1 MSQSSE
7 QIQHSALRC
16 NIALASDPATLQTAV
31 QILASGG
38 LVAIPTE
45 TVYGLG
51 AAINNEISVAKIF
64 AVKGRPQDHP
74 LIVHIADIKQ
84 LNDIAID
91 IPFDAIKLAQ
101 ACWPGPLT
109 ILLKRNSHISADI
122 TGGRETVA
130 VRVPDNAFTR
140 QLITALGS
148 PIAAPSAN
156 RFGKVSPT
164 TAQHV
169 CDDLQTDVDLIVDD
183 GNCSI
188 GVESTIIDFTA
199 SHPQLLRPGGF
210 PVEDIES
217 IIGGKVHEPSG
228 DARASGMLA
237 SHYSPDC
244 RVVLV
249 QDMDEAL
256 ALHTSTPHSRI
267 LEHSGNY
274 PLYAAS
280 LYAQMRQAD
289 IDKMAVIIAVLP
301 LNSGLGSAIRDRLTK
316 ASFL

>member
-1 MSQSSE
+1 MSVIISS
-7 QIQHSALRC
+7 HSPNA
-16 NIALASDPATLQTAV
+16 IARAV
-31 QILASGG
+31 DVLNSGG
-38 LVAIPTE
+38 LVGLPTE
-45 TVYGLG
+45 TVYGL
-51 AAINNEISVAKIF
+51 AARADNDEAVAKIYI
-64 AVKGRPQDHP
+64 AKGRPSGHP
-74 LIVHIADIKQ
+74 LILHISDISE
-84 LNDIAID
+84 LNRYAVN
-91 IPFDAIKLAQ
+91 IPREAMNLAQ
-101 ACWPGPLT
+101 QCWPGPLT
-109 ILLKRNSHISADI
+109 LLLHKSVEVSHHV
-122 TGGRETVA
+122 TGGRDTVA
-130 VRVPDNAFTR
+130 IRVPANDC
-140 QLITALGS
+140 ALSIIGRCGHAV
-148 PIAAPSAN
+148 AAPSAN
-156 RFGKVSPT
+156 VFGHVSPS

-169 CDDLQTDVDLIVDD
+169 HDDLGDRVDLIVDD

-199 SHPQLLRPGGF
+199 PHPQLLRPGGF

-249 QDMDEAL
+249 PNMDEAL
-256 ALHTSTPHSRI
+256 ALHTATPRSRVLDHSD
-267 LEHSGNY
+267 NY

-289 IDKMAVIIAVLP
+289 ADNMDEIIAVLP
-301 LNSGLGSAIRDRLTK
+301 LSTGLGSAIRDRLIK

>member
-1 MSQSSE
+1 MSVIISS
-7 QIQHSALRC
+7 HSPDAVARAVDAL
-16 NIALASDPATLQTAV
+16 N
-31 QILASGG
+31 SGG
-38 LVAIPTE
+38 LVGLPTE
-45 TVYGLG
+45 TVYGL
-51 AAINNEISVAKIF
+51 AARADNDEAVAKIF
-64 AVKGRPQDHP
+64 IAKGRPSGHP
-74 LIVHIADIKQ
+74 LILHISDISE
-84 LNDIAID
+84 LHRYAVN
-91 IPFDAIKLAQ
+91 IPREALTLAQ
-101 ACWPGPLT
+101 QCWPGPLT
-109 ILLKRNSHISADI
+109 LLLHKSAEVSHLV
-122 TGGRETVA
+122 TGGRDTVA
-130 VRVPDNAFTR
+130 IRVPANDCAQSIIDR
-140 QLITALGS
+140 CGHAV
-148 PIAAPSAN
+148 AAPSAN
-156 RFGKVSPT
+156 VFGHVSPS

-169 CDDLQTDVDLIVDD
+169 HDDLGDRVDLIVDD

-188 GVESTIIDFTA
+188 GVESTIVDFTA

-256 ALHTSTPHSRI
+256 ALQTLTPHSRI
-267 LEHSGNY
+267 LEHPDNY

-301 LNSGLGSAIRDRLTK
+301 LSTGLGSAIRDRLTK

>member
-1 MSQSSE
+1 MSVIISS
-7 QIQHSALRC
+7 HSP
-16 NIALASDPATLQTAV
+16 NAV
-31 QILASGG
+31 ARAVDVLNSGG
-38 LVAIPTE
+38 LVGLPTE
-45 TVYGLG
+45 TVYGL
-51 AAINNEISVAKIF
+51 AARADNDEAVAKIYI
-64 AVKGRPQDHP
+64 AKGRPSGHP
-74 LIVHIADIKQ
+74 LILHISDISE
-84 LNDIAID
+84 LNRYAVN
-91 IPFDAIKLAQ
+91 IPREAMNLAQ
-101 ACWPGPLT
+101 QCWPGPLT
-109 ILLKRNSHISADI
+109 LLLHKSVEVSHHV
-122 TGGRETVA
+122 TGGRDTVA
-130 VRVPDNAFTR
+130 IRVPANDC
-140 QLITALGS
+140 ALSIIGRCGHAV
-148 PIAAPSAN
+148 AAPSAN
-156 RFGKVSPT
+156 VFGHVSPS

-169 CDDLQTDVDLIVDD
+169 HDDLGDRVDLIVDD

-199 SHPQLLRPGGF
+199 PHPQLLRPGGF

-249 QDMDEAL
+249 PNMDEAL
-256 ALHTSTPHSRI
+256 ALHTATPRSRVLDHSD
-267 LEHSGNY
+267 NY

-289 IDKMAVIIAVLP
+289 ADNMAVIIAVLP
-301 LNSGLGSAIRDRLTK
+301 LNTGLGSAIRDRLTK

>member
-1 MSQSSE
+1 MSVIISS
-7 QIQHSALRC
+7 HSP
-16 NIALASDPATLQTAV
+16 NAV
-31 QILASGG
+31 TRAVDVLNSGG
-38 LVAIPTE
+38 LVGLPTE
-45 TVYGLG
+45 TVYGL
-51 AAINNEISVAKIF
+51 AARADNDEAVAKIYV
-64 AVKGRPQDHP
+64 AKGRPSGHP
-74 LIVHIADIKQ
+74 LILHISDISE
-84 LNDIAID
+84 LHRYAVN
-91 IPFDAIKLAQ
+91 IPREALTLAQ
-101 ACWPGPLT
+101 QCWPGPLT
-109 ILLKRNSHISADI
+109 LLLHKSAEVSHLV
-122 TGGRETVA
+122 TGGRDTVA
-130 VRVPDNAFTR
+130 IRVPANDC
-140 QLITALGS
+140 ALSIIDLCGHAV
-148 PIAAPSAN
+148 AAPSAN
-156 RFGKVSPT
+156 VFGHVSPS

-169 CDDLQTDVDLIVDD
+169 HDDLGDRVDLIVDD

-188 GVESTIIDFTA
+188 GVESTIVDFTA

-256 ALHTSTPHSRI
+256 ALQTLTPHSRI
-267 LEHSGNY
+267 LEHSDNY

-301 LNSGLGSAIRDRLTK
+301 LSTGLGSAIRDRLTK

>member
-1 MSQSSE
+1 MSVIISS
-7 QIQHSALRC
+7 HSP
-16 NIALASDPATLQTAV
+16 NAV
-31 QILASGG
+31 TRAVDVLNSGG
-38 LVAIPTE
+38 LVGLPTE
-45 TVYGLG
+45 TVYGL
-51 AAINNEISVAKIF
+51 AARADNDDAVAKIYV
-64 AVKGRPQDHP
+64 AKGRPSGHP
-74 LIVHIADIKQ
+74 LILHISDMSE
-84 LNDIAID
+84 LNRYAVNIRREALT
-91 IPFDAIKLAQ
+91 LAQ
-101 ACWPGPLT
+101 QCWPGPLT
-109 ILLKRNSHISADI
+109 LLLHKSAEVSHLV
-122 TGGRETVA
+122 TGGRDTVA
-130 VRVPDNAFTR
+130 IRVPANDC
-140 QLITALGS
+140 ALSIIDRCGHAV
-148 PIAAPSAN
+148 AAPSAN
-156 RFGKVSPT
+156 VFGHVSPS

-169 CDDLQTDVDLIVDD
+169 LDDLGDRVDLIVDD

-210 PVEDIES
+210 PAEDIES
-217 IIGGKVHEPSG
+217 IIGKKVHEPSG

-249 QDMDEAL
+249 QNMDEAL

-267 LEHSGNY
+267 LEHSENY

-301 LNSGLGSAIRDRLTK
+301 LNTGLGSAIRDRLTK

>member
-1 MSQSSE
+1 MSVIISS
-7 QIQHSALRC
+7 HSPNA
-16 NIALASDPATLQTAV
+16 IARAV
-31 QILASGG
+31 DVLNSGG
-38 LVAIPTE
+38 LVGLPTE
-45 TVYGLG
+45 TVYGL
-51 AAINNEISVAKIF
+51 AARADNDEAVAKIYI
-64 AVKGRPQDHP
+64 AKGRPSGHP
-74 LIVHIADIKQ
+74 LILHISDISE
-84 LNDIAID
+84 LNRYAVN
-91 IPFDAIKLAQ
+91 IPREAMNLAQ
-101 ACWPGPLT
+101 QCWPGPLT
-109 ILLKRNSHISADI
+109 LLLHKSVEVSHHV
-122 TGGRETVA
+122 TGGRDTVA
-130 VRVPDNAFTR
+130 IRVPANDC
-140 QLITALGS
+140 ALSIIDRCGHAV
-148 PIAAPSAN
+148 AAPSAN
-156 RFGKVSPT
+156 VFGHVSPS

-169 CDDLQTDVDLIVDD
+169 HDDLGDRVDLIVDD

-199 SHPQLLRPGGF
+199 PHPQLLRPGGF

-249 QDMDEAL
+249 PNMDEAL
-256 ALHTSTPHSRI
+256 ALHTATPRSRVLDHSD
-267 LEHSGNY
+267 NY

-289 IDKMAVIIAVLP
+289 ADNMDEIIAVLP
-301 LNSGLGSAIRDRLTK
+301 LSTGLGSAIRDRLIK

>member
-1 MSQSSE
+1 MSVIISS
-7 QIQHSALRC
+7 HSPNA
-16 NIALASDPATLQTAV
+16 IARAV
-31 QILASGG
+31 DVLNSGG
-38 LVAIPTE
+38 LVGLPTE
-45 TVYGLG
+45 TVYGL
-51 AAINNEISVAKIF
+51 AARADNDEAVAKIYI
-64 AVKGRPQDHP
+64 AKGRPSGHP
-74 LIVHIADIKQ
+74 LILHISDISE
-84 LNDIAID
+84 LNRYAVN
-91 IPFDAIKLAQ
+91 IPREAMNLAQ
-101 ACWPGPLT
+101 QCWPGPLT
-109 ILLKRNSHISADI
+109 LLLHKSVEVSHHV
-122 TGGRETVA
+122 TGGRDTVA
-130 VRVPDNAFTR
+130 IRVPANDC
-140 QLITALGS
+140 ALSIIGRCGHAV
-148 PIAAPSAN
+148 AAPSAN
-156 RFGKVSPT
+156 VFGHVSPS

-169 CDDLQTDVDLIVDD
+169 HDDLGDRVDLIVDD

-199 SHPQLLRPGGF
+199 PHPQLLRPGGF

-249 QDMDEAL
+249 PNMDEAL
-256 ALHTSTPHSRI
+256 ALHTATPRSRVLDHSD
-267 LEHSGNY
+267 NY

-289 IDKMAVIIAVLP
+289 ADNMAVIIAVLP
-301 LNSGLGSAIRDRLTK
+301 LNTGLGSAIRDRLTK

>member
-1 MSQSSE
+1 
-7 QIQHSALRC
+7 
-16 NIALASDPATLQTAV
+16 V
-31 QILASGG
+31 G
-38 LVAIPTE
+38 LPTE
-45 TVYGLG
+45 TVYGL
-51 AAINNEISVAKIF
+51 AARADNDEAVAKIYI
-64 AVKGRPQDHP
+64 AKGRPSGHP
-74 LIVHIADIKQ
+74 LILHISDISE
-84 LNDIAID
+84 LNRYAVN
-91 IPFDAIKLAQ
+91 IPREAMNLAQ
-101 ACWPGPLT
+101 QCWPGPLT
-109 ILLKRNSHISADI
+109 LLLHKSVEVSHHV
-122 TGGRETVA
+122 TGGRDTVA
-130 VRVPDNAFTR
+130 IRVPANDC
-140 QLITALGS
+140 ALSIIGRCGHAV
-148 PIAAPSAN
+148 AAPSAN
-156 RFGKVSPT
+156 VFGHVSPS

-169 CDDLQTDVDLIVDD
+169 HDDLGDRVDLIVDD

-199 SHPQLLRPGGF
+199 PHPQLLRPGGF

-249 QDMDEAL
+249 PNMDEAL
-256 ALHTSTPHSRI
+256 ALHTATPRSRVLDHSD
-267 LEHSGNY
+267 NY

-289 IDKMAVIIAVLP
+289 ADNMDEIIAVLP
-301 LNSGLGSAIRDRLTK
+301 LSTGLGSAIRDRLIK

>member
-1 MSQSSE
+1 LHISDISE
-7 QIQHSALRC
+7 LHRYAVNIPREAL
-16 NIALASDPATLQTAV
+16 T
-31 QILASGG
+31 
-38 LVAIPTE
+38 
-45 TVYGLG
+45 
-51 AAINNEISVAKIF
+51 
-64 AVKGRPQDHP
+64 
-74 LIVHIADIKQ
+74 
-84 LNDIAID
+84 
-91 IPFDAIKLAQ
+91 LAQ
-101 ACWPGPLT
+101 QCWPGPLT
-109 ILLKRNSHISADI
+109 LLLHKSAEVSHLV
-122 TGGRETVA
+122 TGGRDTVA
-130 VRVPDNAFTR
+130 IRVPANDC
-140 QLITALGS
+140 ALNIIDLCGHAV
-148 PIAAPSAN
+148 AAPSAN
-156 RFGKVSPT
+156 VFGHVSPS

-169 CDDLQTDVDLIVDD
+169 HDDLGDRVSLIVDD

-188 GVESTIIDFTA
+188 GVESTIVDFTA

-256 ALHTSTPHSRI
+256 ALQTLTPHSRI

-301 LNSGLGSAIRDRLTK
+301 LSTGLGSAIRDRLTK